1 MTVGTI
7 TDGPDGR
14 GGAATGLIRQQLI
27 ELLEIDFEVAL
38 PPAAQVQADWSL
50 PGIEAGLDR
59 LLDDA
64 DVDIVVTLGYV
75 SSHLAAL
82 RADLPKPVVA
92 SLVID
97 PEFQALPRQEQGS
110 GVANL
115 NYIAVHDLGDLRTFR
130 EVIPFQRLGILADA
144 RLLEAIPNA
153 AERVQVGAG
162 EVGVGVQMVPV
173 EGSVEAALAALDPNV
188 EAVYI
193 LPLLQL
199 SQDDFRRLVEGLNGR
214 GIPTMSWF
222 GEREVNLGAMLGRMP
237 EGFDALIARRTALN
251 MQRALLGDELASM
264 VVDYPTSIRLT
275 LNMATADAIGFSPP
289 YTLLS
294 EATLVDDHA
303 ATARRRV
310 TLESAVQEAVTE
322 NLDLQVEDRFVLAA
336 AQNAELAGSARLPQ
350 IDLDLDLQAIDENR
364 AERAFGSNPQV
375 LLSGAATIRQV
386 IYADRLWSDVEAET
400 LTQASRELDRESL
413 RLDLSLESAVV
424 YLNLLRAKTLE
435 QIERDNVNLSRSNL
449 ELSRLRVSVGTAA
462 PGEVLRWENQVANS
476 RLTLVEA
483 LAQRRVAEVELN
495 RLLNQPTD
503 QPFETEETAVDDPG
517 LLSSQE
523 RLYPY
528 LSNPRDFA
536 IFRQFMALEAIE
548 RAPELD
554 AIDSLTQAQE
564 RILKSTKR
572 SSWLPEFGVQGGVG
586 GMFLRAGAGS
596 ESNPTIDLPGGI
608 AVPLTEVESFQW
620 SVGVFATI
628 PIFEGTAKVARQTQS
643 AEEVARLRVQRA
655 SVSEKVDARLRVAL
669 LEMQSSLLGIDLSR
683 QAAEAARSN
692 LTIVTDTY
700 RRGAATIVEL
710 LDAQRAS
717 LVADQNAANVTY
729 QFLIDLMR
737 VQRAVNRF
745 DFFTTSEDTD
755 DFFVPAW
762 LNRKSPERNSSH
774 ACV

>member
-7 TDGPDGR
+7 TDGPYGR
-14 GGAATGLIRQQLI
+14 LGAATGFIRQQLI

-38 PPAAQVQADWSL
+38 PPTAQVQADWTL
-50 PGIEAGLDR
+50 EGIEAGLDR
-59 LLDDA
+59 LLDDP
-64 DVDIVVTLGYV
+64 DVDIVLTLGYV

-110 GVANL
+110 GVTNL
-115 NYIAVHDLGDLRTFR
+115 NYIAVHDLDDLRTFR
-130 EVIPFQRLGILADA
+130 EVTPFQRLGILADA

-153 AERVQVGAG
+153 ADRVQVGAG
-162 EVGVGVQMVPV
+162 EVGVEVQMVAV

-199 SQDDFRRLVEGLNGR
+199 SQDDFRRLVDGLNGW

-413 RLDLSLESAVV
+413 RLDLSLESAVL

-435 QIERDNVNLSRSNL
+435 QIERDNVSISRSNL

-495 RLLNQPTD
+495 RLLNQPMD

-572 SSWLPEFGVQGGVG
+572 SSWLPEFGVEGGVG

-596 ESNPTIDLPGGI
+596 ESTPTIDLPGGI
-608 AVPLTEVESFQW
+608 AIPLTEVESFQW
-620 SVGVFATI
+620 FAGVFATI

-643 AEEVARLRVQRA
+643 AEELARLRVQRA

-755 DFFVPAW
+755 DFFVRLAAFHQAVSQTARP
-762 LNRKSPERNSSH
+762 
-774 ACV
+774 